1 VDRSHLI
8 KKKTVLAVL
17 FSLIPVWHAFADE
30 AQLGQAQT
38 QTVDGAPIP
47 AGGAEELSVLQSQ
60 IAILKA
66 RAEIAKLNSDIRA
79 ADSGAGSGGGVPM
92 GIPALP
98 PGVVGPSSAK
108 GAQQGVVRPPE
119 IFSGSVDGGVAQIS
133 GYDGKFSAKIQ
144 TDSGPLSV
152 VNGSKVMIMG
162 EDWVVYSIGSNGVDL
177 VSSGKHPKTMHMGQ

>member
-1 VDRSHLI
+1 MDRSHLI

-17 FSLIPVWHAFADE
+17 FSLIPAWHAFADE
-30 AQLGQAQT
+30 AQLGQAPA

-79 ADSGAGSGGGVPM
+79 ADSGAGTGGSVPT

-98 PGVVGPSSAK
+98 PGVIGPSSAK
-108 GAQQGVVRPPE
+108 GAQQGAVRPPE
-119 IFSGSVDGGVAQIS
+119 IPGSVDGGVAQIS